1 MSRILV
7 LVVLVASMF
16 FVGACAP
23 KAFTPATELLYEGE
37 INGPY
42 VSSDRVVEEVLA
54 VRDCMGVTDR
64 PFPLPTI
71 RALSGGTGVQCGDFV
86 ARGCYI
92 GGVII
97 VPNNVEIDVIA
108 HEAVHHY
115 LFLDTGDPDPEHKSD
130 WFLKCGGSVKAE

>member
-1 MSRILV
+1 MSRLLM
-7 LVVLVASMF
+7 LVVLVAF
-16 FVGACAP
+16 LGACAP
-23 KAFTPATELLYEGE
+23 KAFTPATEVLYEGE
-37 INGPY
+37 LAGDY
-42 VSSDRVVEEVLA
+42 ASSERVVEEVLA
-54 VRDCMGVTDR
+54 VRDCMGLTER

-71 RALSGGTGVQCGDFV
+71 RALSGGDGVQCGDFV

-115 LFLDTGDPDPEHKSD
+115 LFLDTGNPDPEHKSE